1 VVTDFIICILEKEK
15 KKREKK
21 RLQLLYLR
29 GGGLPG
35 FVFVFHISMISSEF
49 LLMPA
54 LFHASSGA
62 ENEVPLYV
70 MTGLLLLRMKYYVY
84 GYY

>member
-1 VVTDFIICILEKEK
+1 MESGNRLHNLHTGEGEEKEE
-15 KKREKK
+15 KR
-21 RLQLLYLR
+21 RQLLYLR
-29 GGGLPG
+29 GRGLPG

-62 ENEVPLYV
+62 EN
-70 MTGLLLLRMKYYVY
+70 
-84 GYY
+84 